1 MNVFPFDI
9 CNQTIFEHWV
19 PSMAHA
25 HSSVISLVGHS
36 VLSDEVESL
45 HLREVASL
53 GTLGNFADSELMWL
67 TVAAGLTLPDP
78 EELQS

>member
-1 MNVFPFDI
+1 M
-9 CNQTIFEHWV
+9 
-19 PSMAHA
+19 
-25 HSSVISLVGHS
+25 ISLVGHS

-67 TVAAGLTLPDP
+67 VEPVAAGLTLPGP
-78 EELQS
+78 EELQSCDLSPAPR